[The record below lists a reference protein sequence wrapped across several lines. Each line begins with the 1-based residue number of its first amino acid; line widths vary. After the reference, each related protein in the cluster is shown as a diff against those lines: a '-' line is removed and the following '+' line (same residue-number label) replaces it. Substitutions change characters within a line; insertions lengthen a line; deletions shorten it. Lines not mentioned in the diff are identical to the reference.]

1 MSVRRGED
9 WGEPGALPEGAPVV
23 DSDQALARL
32 ATGPEPPPVIGL
44 VGGDLHRTLGGPH
57 RTAEDLRRDGGTLL
71 VIDLGEARLRRG
83 DRSVDRLVFTAHV
96 VARTRRG
103 PILFGHTLIAMNSAF
118 VGPDNLGPRAHPGD
132 GALDLLE
139 GRLRGWDW
147 LRSRRRRRSGTH
159 VPHPG
164 LHQQRAK
171 QVARD
176 LAKGARVQVDGVDAG
191 VAIGIEVAVLPEA
204 ATILI

>member
-1 MSVRRGED
+1 MVS
-9 WGEPGALPEGAPVV
+9 
-23 DSDQALARL
+23 SDRALAEL
-32 ATGPEPPPVIGL
+32 ASRPDAPGVIGL

-71 VIDLGEARLRRG
+71 VIDLGEARLHRRDG
-83 DRSVDRLVFTAHV
+83 TTDRLGFAAHV
-96 VARTRRG
+96 VARTGRG
-103 PILFGHTLIAMNSAF
+103 PILFGHTFIAMNSAF

-176 LAKGARVQVDGVDAG
+176 LAKGARVEVDGVDAG
-191 VAIGIEVAVLPEA
+191 VAIGIEVAVLPRA

>member
-9 WGEPGALPEGAPVV
+9 WGEPGELPAGAPVV
-23 DSDQALARL
+23 SSDRDLAEL
-32 ATGPEPPPVIGL
+32 AAGPDAPEVIGL

-71 VIDLGEARLRRG
+71 LIDLGEARLHRR
-83 DRSVDRLVFTAHV
+83 DDTVDRVAFAAHV
-96 VARTRRG
+96 VARTSRG
-103 PILFGHTLIAMNSAF
+103 PLLFGHTFIAMNSAF

-164 LHQQRAK
+164 LHQQRSR
-171 QVARD
+171 QVSRD
-176 LAKGARVQVDGVDAG
+176 LAKGARVEVDGVDAG
-191 VAIGIEVAVLPEA
+191 IVIGIDVGVLPGA
-204 ATILI
+204 AKILI